1 MLQMNCHSKLPVS
14 GYYVTFKYI
23 YFAFRFIIFSFVFTV
38 DYSRDDST
46 VLPLASL
53 AGKHKHS
60 RSSENCID
68 GPLQIQSMPP
78 CPQPHPQLHQHRT
91 FSPAALSTTTLSVQ
105 LSPQP
110 LGQLRACDAAPQHSD
125 GGSEEEFVCGDGGN
139 GHISVSEAHW
149 RWPSFSFATCIP
161 CCKEISP

>member
-23 YFAFRFIIFSFVFTV
+23 YFAFRFIIFSFVCTV

-53 AGKHKHS
+53 AGIHEHS

-78 CPQPHPQLHQHRT
+78 CPQLHHQRT
-91 FSPAALSTTTLSVQ
+91 LSPAALSATTLSVQ
-105 LSPQP
+105 LSQP
-110 LGQLRACDAAPQHSD
+110 IGQLRACNAAPQHSD
-125 GGSEEEFVCGDGGN
+125 GGSEGEFVCGDGGN
-139 GHISVSEAHW
+139 GLISDSEAHW
-149 RWPSFSFATCIP
+149 RWPRFSFATCIP
-161 CCKEISP
+161 CCKETSP